1 MATRESGIS
10 GLFFLQLAV
19 SLFLIVSGLLGIM
32 DYNSTINEVVRS
44 VTRAFGGR
52 SDVLNIIISV
62 AELVSGAILLIG
74 LFLIIRNNTLF
85 YATLTVFVLWAVRVL
100 FYYVFN
106 NFLQPDLLVWL
117 HRVSPD
123 LIVLSSLWV
132 IFRRYA

>member
-32 DYNSTINEVVRS
+32 DYNSTISEVARAF
-44 VTRAFGGR
+44 TRAFGGR
-52 SDVLNIIISV
+52 SDVLNIIVSV
-62 AELVSGAILLIG
+62 AELVSGAVLLIG

-85 YATLTVFVLWAVRVL
+85 YATLTVFILWTIRVV
-100 FYYVFN
+100 FYYFLN
-106 NFLQPDLLVWL
+106 GLLQPDLLIWL

>member
-1 MATRESGIS
+1 
-10 GLFFLQLAV
+10 
-19 SLFLIVSGLLGIM
+19 M

-62 AELVSGAILLIG
+62 AELVSGAVLLIG

-85 YATLTVFVLWAVRVL
+85 YATLTVFILWAVRVV
-100 FYYVFN
+100 FYYFLN
-106 NFLQPDLLVWL
+106 GLLQPDLLIWL

>member
-44 VTRAFGGR
+44 LTRTFGGR

-62 AELVSGAILLIG
+62 AELVSGAVLLIG

-85 YATLTVFVLWAVRVL
+85 YATLTVFILWAVRVV
-100 FYYVFN
+100 FYYFLN
-106 NFLQPDLLVWL
+106 GLLQPDLLIWL

>member
-10 GLFFLQLAV
+10 GIFFLQLAV

-62 AELVSGAILLIG
+62 AELVSGAVLLIG

-85 YATLTVFVLWAVRVL
+85 YATLTVFILWAVRVV
-100 FYYVFN
+100 FYYFLN
-106 NFLQPDLLVWL
+106 GLLQPDLLIWL